1 MKSNKGITLISLIIY
16 IIVMLVVVGIVGTIT
31 SYFNKNV
38 NTQYTESTKTDD
50 DTNLNMY
57 LLNDLKNRKV
67 TLLNSSSAKIQ
78 QTVTGLTTLRI
89 QYEDSTVIQYTISS
103 DGIYRDK
110 LKVYSKNAN
119 NLTFKVIEIVDN
131 EKMELQI
138 LSGTTVLKSY
148 IVNINSY

>member
-103 DGIYRDK
+103 DGI
-110 LKVYSKNAN
+110 KVKRRA
-119 NLTFKVIEIVDN
+119 
-131 EKMELQI
+131 
-138 LSGTTVLKSY
+138 
-148 IVNINSY
+148 